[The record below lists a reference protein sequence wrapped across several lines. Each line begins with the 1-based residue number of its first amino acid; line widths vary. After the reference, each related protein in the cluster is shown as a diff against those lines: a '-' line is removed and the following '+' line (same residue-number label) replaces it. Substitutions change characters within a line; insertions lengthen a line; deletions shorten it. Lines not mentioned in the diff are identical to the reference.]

1 MVYVA
6 ATMALSYLAAS
17 GRWPP
22 DVPWGTPS
30 PDLRYKTLKSFL
42 SLKIHAFLVTVL
54 TM

>member
-6 ATMALSYLAAS
+6 ATMALRYLAAS

-22 DVPWGTPS
+22 DAPWGTPF
-30 PDLRYKTLKSFL
+30 PDLCYKTLESFL
-42 SLKIHAFLVTVL
+42 SLKIHAFIVTVL